1 MSIKSILENQAQLLI
16 DQDSLI
22 EELYGKLQSIL
33 KHPEDKK
40 CEEVDACKEIN
51 SELGN
56 LIEIKS
62 DVISKNNRYLKDL
75 IERIDL

>member
-1 MSIKSILENQAQLLI
+1 MSIKSILEDQAQLLI

-33 KHPEDKK
+33 KPHEDKK
-40 CEEVDACKEIN
+40 CEKVDACKEIN